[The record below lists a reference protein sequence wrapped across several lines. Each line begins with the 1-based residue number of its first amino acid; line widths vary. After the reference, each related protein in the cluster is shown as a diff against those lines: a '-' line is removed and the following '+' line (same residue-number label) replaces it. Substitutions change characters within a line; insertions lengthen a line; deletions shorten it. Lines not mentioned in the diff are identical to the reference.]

1 MTENRI
7 PAGLM
12 DKGTELFSWNGMA
25 WGLHGGTKLP
35 FVKLPRERRKVI
47 HHKMKSQPIVEKA
60 MEVLVGTCEKKK
72 LERFSMCQYG
82 AINDQADIDE
92 FGNASA
98 PEYVPCDKRGNC
110 PVEGIGCAN
119 ILVSEGIFLTKC
131 ETAVF
136 IRVKLPDK
144 LIAYELKIS
153 TYTVKEHFKSIRV
166 KSGLLNKIEMSAYA
180 TQRGII

>member
-12 DKGTELFSWNGMA
+12 DNGTELFSWNGKA
-25 WGLHGGTKLP
+25 WGLHGGVKLP

-47 HHKMKSQPIVEKA
+47 HQKMKSQPAVERA
-60 MEVLVGTCEKKK
+60 MEVLVGKNEKIK

-82 AINDQADIDE
+82 AINDQADIDGH
-92 FGNASA
+92 GNISA
-98 PEYVPCDKRGNC
+98 PEYVPCDQRGEC
-110 PVEGIGCAN
+110 PVEGIGCSN
-119 ILVSEGIFLTKC
+119 ILVADGIFLTKS

-144 LIAYELKIS
+144 LIADELNIS
-153 TYTVKEHFKSIRV
+153 TYTVKEHFKSIRI
-166 KSGLLNKIEMSAYA
+166 KSGLLNKIEISAYA